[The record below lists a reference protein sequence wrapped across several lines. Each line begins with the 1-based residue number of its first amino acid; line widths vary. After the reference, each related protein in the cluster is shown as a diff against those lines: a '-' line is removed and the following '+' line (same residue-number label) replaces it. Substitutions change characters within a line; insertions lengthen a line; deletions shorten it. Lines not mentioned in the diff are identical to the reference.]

1 MKQKIRSVLL
11 LVLSAV
17 FAVSAFMLVRQM
29 MSYRAGDDAYAEA
42 SEIAAIPEVTESEPE
57 ATPEPTEKL
66 QQATQTES
74 KPVQS
79 ADPYAQ
85 ALTKMDL
92 PALQQVNS
100 DVIGW
105 ISIPGTEISYPLV
118 QSTDNDYYL
127 THMWNRNSSAVGA
140 IVMDCRCAADF
151 SGFNTIVY
159 GHRMNNGSMFAA
171 LKHYKKQDF
180 WQAHPQIY
188 VTNANGTQVY
198 KIYAAYEAALDGT
211 AYYSTFSDETV
222 KQDFLNEG
230 LSSSVISTGTAPT
243 VNDHILTLSTC
254 TGNGHATRWVVQ
266 AVRE

>member
-1 MKQKIRSVLL
+1 MKSKARTAILL
-11 LVLSAV
+11 FLTAV

-29 MSYRAGDDAYAEA
+29 LSYRAGDEAYAQA
-42 SEIAAIPEVTESEPE
+42 SEIAAIPEVTVPE
-57 ATPEPTEKL
+57 TKPEPAEEP
-66 QQATQTES
+66 QQETQTE
-74 KPVQS
+74 PETPQS

-85 ALTKMDL
+85 ALAQMDL

-105 ISIPGTEISYPLV
+105 IAIPGTEISYPLV
-118 QSTDNDYYL
+118 QGTDNDYYL
-127 THMWNRNSSAVGA
+127 THTWNLSSSAVGS
-140 IVMDCRCAADF
+140 IFMDCRCAADG

-180 WQAHPQIY
+180 WQAHPQVY
-188 VTNANGTQVY
+188 VTTAEGTHSY

-222 KQDFLNEG
+222 QQTFIGEG
-230 LSSSVISTGTAPT
+230 VSQSVIRTGVTPT

-266 AVRE
+266 AVME